1 MRKSATDNIQEA
13 AILLVPSPRRL
24 LPAWI
29 AQYPRKE
36 LPADLLAGVIVT
48 ILVLPQSLAYALLA
62 GLPPQAGLYASIVPV
77 IVYALFG
84 SSMVQAV
91 GPVAI
96 TAIMT
101 YSVLAPIA
109 MPQSPEYIALAAALS
124 LLSGLII
131 LIAGLLKLGFLSQL
145 LSRPVIAGF
154 ISGSA
159 VLIVFSQLKQIF
171 GLAVAG
177 NEPLPILAALML
189 QVAHPDHPV
198 TLVMGGSAL
207 FLLLGGRYLL
217 PELLKRAGMNADK
230 RAFITRLTPLLV
242 IVLATGAVHAFELDE
257 KHGIAVIGGVAA
269 QLGDIKLH
277 LPDAGSLRLLV
288 IPALLVALIGMV
300 QNISMSQA
308 LAIKRRERVDA
319 NRELLGLGSANI
331 AAAFYGGM
339 PVGGGVSR
347 SAINVAAGA
356 QTPLASIVSAVVMIA
371 VVLGAAPWFA
381 RVPLAAL
388 AASIIVAA
396 IGMIDLRSLR
406 QAWAYD
412 RADALAYLG
421 TALGLLLL
429 GLEAGIALGIL
440 LSLATLLL
448 HASKPHIAVIGR
460 IPDSEHFR
468 NIERHAVETIPGV
481 LMLRIDESL
490 FFGNLNAV
498 EARLSQ
504 ELAKA
509 GDIHDVVLIMSA
521 INRVDTTAMEFLTDL
536 NHDLR
541 GRRIRLHLAEIKGPV
556 QDRLLRSALWKSL
569 SGQVFLS
576 VNSAFETLASEAGR
590 D

>member
-1 MRKSATDNIQEA
+1 M
-13 AILLVPSPRRL
+13 LVPSPRRL

-242 IVLATGAVHAFELDE
+242 IVLATGAVHAFELDG

-536 NHDLR
+536 NHDLL

-576 VNSAFETLASEAGR
+576 VNSAFETLASQAGR

>member
-1 MRKSATDNIQEA
+1 M
-13 AILLVPSPRRL
+13 PSPRRL

-77 IVYALFG
+77 VVYALFG

-171 GLAVAG
+171 GLVVAG

-498 EARLSQ
+498 EARLSL

-536 NHDLR
+536 NHDLL

>member
-1 MRKSATDNIQEA
+1 M
-13 AILLVPSPRRL
+13 LVPSPRRL

-29 AQYPRKE
+29 AQYPGKE

-48 ILVLPQSLAYALLA
+48 LLVLPQSLAYALLA

-109 MPQSPEYIALAAALS
+109 MPQSPEYIALAAVLS
-124 LLSGLII
+124 WLSGLII
-131 LIAGLLKLGFLSQL
+131 LMAGLLKLGFLSQL

-159 VLIVFSQLKQIF
+159 VLIVLSQLKQIF
-171 GLAVAG
+171 GLVVAG

-189 QVAHPDHPV
+189 QVAHPDHPA
-198 TLVMGGSAL
+198 TLLMGGGAL

-242 IVLATGAVHAFELDE
+242 IVLATGAVHAFALDE
-257 KHGIAVIGGVAA
+257 KHGIAVIGAVAA
-269 QLGDIKLH
+269 QLGDIKLR

-288 IPALLVALIGMV
+288 VPALLVALIGMV

-371 VVLGAAPWFA
+371 VLLGAAPWFA
-381 RVPLAAL
+381 RVPLTAL

-468 NIERHAVETIPGV
+468 NVERHAVETIPGV

-556 QDRLLRSALWKSL
+556 QDRLLRSPLWKSL

-576 VNSAFETLASEAGR
+576 VNSAFETLAGEAGR
-590 D
+590 H

>member
-1 MRKSATDNIQEA
+1 M
-13 AILLVPSPRRL
+13 LVPSPRRL

-171 GLAVAG
+171 GLVVAG

-242 IVLATGAVHAFELDE
+242 IVLATGAVHAFELDG

-576 VNSAFETLASEAGR
+576 VNSAFETLASQAGR

>member
-1 MRKSATDNIQEA
+1 M
-13 AILLVPSPRRL
+13 PSPRRL

-498 EARLSQ
+498 EARLSL

-536 NHDLR
+536 NHDLL